1 MTEVEWYEKDLER
14 YRNMSEEQKEE
25 ILSRI
30 EVLEENYKKQM
41 ESMQKLKAF
50 FSGKAVSKK
59 VKEEKKEVKS

>member
-30 EVLEENYKKQM
+30 EDLEENYKKQM
-41 ESMQKLKAF
+41 ESMRKLKAF
-50 FSGKAVSKK
+50 FSGKTK
-59 VKEEKKEVKS
+59 VKR

>member
-59 VKEEKKEVKS
+59 

>member
-14 YRNMSEEQKEE
+14 YRNMSKEQKEE

-30 EVLEENYKKQM
+30 EDLEENYKKQM

-50 FSGKAVSKK
+50 FSGKAVSNKK
-59 VKEEKKEVKS
+59 